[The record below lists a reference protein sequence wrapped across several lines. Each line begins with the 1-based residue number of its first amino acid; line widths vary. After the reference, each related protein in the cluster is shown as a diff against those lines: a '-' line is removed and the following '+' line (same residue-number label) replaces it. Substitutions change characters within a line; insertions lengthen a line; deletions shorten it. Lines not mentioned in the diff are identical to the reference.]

1 MPQLRGGVAQRVT
14 LHEDALLLGLRE
26 YDVSLVGNRKTRWH
40 RGFHNSLHTLLG
52 SSMALTIDHREI
64 SIRQVYDGE
73 FSVEALPLGDF
84 MIEYADE
91 PDKTWL
97 AERKTARDLGESIK
111 SGRWA
116 DQLARLFGSGHRI
129 VVIIEGDLNRDGS
142 LPLKNL
148 MGAIINASMLG
159 RLTVH
164 RTWDY
169 HETACLLKA
178 LLVKMAN
185 WGGGPPTTSGLI
197 LSKRKREGDER
208 CCQIRMLC
216 CIPNVSEVVAV
227 ALLDHFGDFCH
238 LQQALSDKS
247 AFPRVSLG
255 KTFIGKARIKT
266 LRKYLCAA

>member
-1 MPQLRGGVAQRVT
+1 MAPRDGC
-14 LHEDALLLGLRE
+14 
-26 YDVSLVGNRKTRWH
+26 
-40 RGFHNSLHTLLG
+40 HNSLHTCSFG

-185 WGGGPPTTSGLI
+185 WGGGPPTTSGLSY
-197 LSKRKREGDER
+197 LSGKERE
-208 CCQIRMLC
+208 M
-216 CIPNVSEVVAV
+216 
-227 ALLDHFGDFCH
+227 
-238 LQQALSDKS
+238 SDAARFACYV
-247 AFPRVSLG
+247 AFPTCPKLLLSPCWIISATSAISNRL
-255 KTFIGKARIKT
+255 
-266 LRKYLCAA
+266 